1 MKKTRYISSTPDRIL
16 DAPDLRNDFCKSPFS
31 NDKIRKFLVFKVW
44 FMFVSRLDLNLLD
57 WSSHNILAVA
67 LHNSVYLWDAT
78 KGDITLL
85 MRMEHEEE
93 YICSL
98 SWTKD
103 GSYLAVGTSDCKVQ
117 VCLSDV
123 NVCQMC

>member
-1 MKKTRYISSTPDRIL
+1 MAS
-16 DAPDLRNDFCKSPFS
+16 FCFPC
-31 NDKIRKFLVFKVW
+31 V
-44 FMFVSRLDLNLLD
+44 DLNLLD
-57 WSSHNILAVA
+57 WGSHNILAVA

-78 KGDITLL
+78 KGDIILL
-85 MRMEHEEE
+85 MRMEREED

-123 NVCQMC
+123 NLHQIFVHIVPQYDSITPPPPLSF